1 VAQVSILRPGC
12 SGRIICEEKPRSQN
26 RDLGHPLN
34 IWRVQLVIVP
44 SLTGL
49 ASQTLAYW
57 IRLKN
62 TMLLEG

>member
-1 VAQVSILRPGC
+1 
-12 SGRIICEEKPRSQN
+12 
-26 RDLGHPLN
+26 
-34 IWRVQLVIVP
+34 VQLVIVP